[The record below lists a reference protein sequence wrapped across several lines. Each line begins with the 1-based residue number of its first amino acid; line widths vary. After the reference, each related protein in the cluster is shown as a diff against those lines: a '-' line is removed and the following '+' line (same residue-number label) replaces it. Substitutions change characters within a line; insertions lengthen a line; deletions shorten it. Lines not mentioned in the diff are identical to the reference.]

1 MFFKKIILIYRH
13 GGIAAVLLLTT
24 GLFVTG
30 SVMAGRDH
38 DEIRRLHGAGQIL
51 SLETIIANHRHWHP
65 GGRLLEAE
73 LESEHGRYVYDL
85 KFLDDD
91 GVVREF
97 EYDAR
102 TGELWHLE
110 HEEEQE

>member
-1 MFFKKIILIYRH
+1 
-13 GGIAAVLLLTT
+13 
-24 GLFVTG
+24 
-30 SVMAGRDH
+30 MAGRDH
-38 DEIRRLHGAGQIL
+38 DEVRRLRGAGQIL
-51 SLETIIANHRHWHP
+51 SLETIIANHRRYQP
-65 GGRLLEAE
+65 GGQLLEAG

-85 KFLDDD
+85 KFLSDD

>member
-1 MFFKKIILIYRH
+1 MFLQKITSIRRH
-13 GGIAAVLLLTT
+13 LRVATFLLLATS
-24 GLFVTG
+24 LFVAAP
-30 SVMAGRDH
+30 VMAGRDH
-38 DEIRRLHGAGQIL
+38 DGIRRLRGAGQIL
-51 SLETIIANHRHWHP
+51 SLETIIANHRRWHP
-65 GGRLLEAE
+65 GGQLLEAE
-73 LESEHGRYVYDL
+73 LESEYGRYVYDL
-85 KFLDDD
+85 KFLGND